1 MISVAEAIQRVTS
14 GVHPVG
20 TERVGLA
27 DALGR
32 VLAEDVASRLTH
44 PPAAVSAM
52 DGYAVRAVD
61 VASVP
66 VVLSQIGQS
75 NAGGGFD
82 GRVGEG
88 QTVRI
93 FTGAPVPDGADAIV
107 IQEDTDADGARIT
120 VRQSVGAGTFVRPQG
135 LDFKQGDVLLGA
147 GTRLTARAVGLAAA
161 MNVPELTVRL
171 RPRIAYLATGDE
183 LVLPG
188 EPVGPSQIISS
199 NTFAAAAYITAFGGE
214 PVNLGIAK
222 DNEAALRALLGG
234 AREADLLLTLGGASV
249 GDHDLVRKVLGAEG
263 MKLDFF
269 RIAMRPGK
277 PLIFGHL
284 GQTPVLGL
292 PGNPVSVGVTSVIFL
307 RPAMAVMLGL
317 AADPGPAETALL
329 GRDLK
334 ANDKR
339 QDYLRSRL
347 MRDGDGALVAT
358 PFGAQDSS
366 QMATLARA
374 DCLVVRAPDA
384 PPVKAGERVE
394 IVRLELGISRSRG
407 WAAWVFK
414 HRRAHSVPRGSCLPA
429 CGPGRGHRPPEDATT
444 YRRRRRTPCPN
455 ESPFRGR
462 RRFCR

>member
-14 GVHPVG
+14 GVRPVG
-20 TERVGLA
+20 TEQVGLA
-27 DALGR
+27 GALGR

-52 DGYAVRAVD
+52 DGYAVRAAD
-61 VASVP
+61 VAAVP
-66 VVLSQIGQS
+66 TVLTQIGES
-75 NAGGGFD
+75 AAGGGFD

-107 IQEDTDADGARIT
+107 IQEDTDTDGAQIT
-120 VRQSVGAGTFVRPQG
+120 IKESAATGTYVRPQG
-135 LDFKQGDVLLGA
+135 LDFREGDVLIDA
-147 GTRLTARAVGLAAA
+147 GTRLTARHVGLAAA
-161 MNVPELTVRL
+161 MNVPELTVRR
-171 RPRIAYLATGDE
+171 RPRVAYLATGDE

-222 DNEAALRALLGG
+222 DNEDALRAMLTG
-234 AREADLLLTLGGASV
+234 ARDADMLLTLGGASV

-284 GQTPVLGL
+284 GRTPVLGL

-307 RPAMAVMLGL
+307 RPAIAAMLGL
-317 AADPGPAETALL
+317 APDDGPAETASL
-329 GRDLK
+329 GRDLR

-339 QDYLRSRL
+339 QDYLRSQL
-347 MRDGDGALVAT
+347 MRDCDGQWVAT
-358 PFGAQDSS
+358 PFDGQDSS

-374 DCLVVRAPDA
+374 DCLVVRTPFAPSI
-384 PPVKAGERVE
+384 KAGERVE
-394 IVRLELGISRSRG
+394 IVRLGFGNIS
-407 WAAWVFK
+407 V
-414 HRRAHSVPRGSCLPA
+414 
-429 CGPGRGHRPPEDATT
+429 
-444 YRRRRRTPCPN
+444 
-455 ESPFRGR
+455 
-462 RRFCR
+462 